1 LTSTDANGANVFVAV
16 ANPRL
21 RCAID
26 DTGTPNASVWATLG
40 SRWRRQQIR
49 QKVTNADAP
58 QLSLPTANAAIL
70 SQGLVGSRSMRALR
84 GNSSLDEYP
93 ISPLLAAIA
102 LGGCATPYQSAGAIG
117 GYSDRKIDD
126 QTYHVQFWGNGYT
139 TGDKVHKYFVYRC
152 AELTRQAGFKYF
164 MIIPTTWSGSVAP
177 ENGPVSGSGFGQRM
191 MRKVTSV
198 PVIIYGGGGVTR
210 RTDSA
215 DIRFFNDDAV
225 INSRVVGWDA
235 DEVVDQLGPYVQSGG
250 QTPAELPMGWI
261 FTPGQAKVRGQDLLP
276 TSPKH
281 NNGAPT

>member
-1 LTSTDANGANVFVAV
+1 MRAVRTYSSPTSSPIPACGVRLTIPGHRTPACGPPSVRDGAV
-16 ANPRL
+16 
-21 RCAID
+21 
-26 DTGTPNASVWATLG
+26 
-40 SRWRRQQIR
+40 RRFA
-49 QKVTNADAP
+49 KVTNADAP

-139 TGDKVHKYFVYRC
+139 TGDKVHKYFMYRC

-177 ENGPVSGSGFGQRM
+177 ETGPVSGSGFDQRM
-191 MRKVTSV
+191 MRKITWYYSL
-198 PVIIYGGGGVTR
+198 
-210 RTDSA
+210 SME
-215 DIRFFNDDAV
+215 AV
-225 INSRVVGWDA
+225 V
-235 DEVVDQLGPYVQSGG
+235 
-250 QTPAELPMGWI
+250 
-261 FTPGQAKVRGQDLLP
+261 
-276 TSPKH
+276 
-281 NNGAPT
+281 